1 MFGFFTKRMANP
13 VGLDSSLFWLTA
25 KIEGNEKTAAANRVA
40 MLCFAGLSRMNAE
53 GIEASH
59 FMRIYKKGEEEAL
72 KKYNQN
78 QGSLTDASTAYISM
92 CFFLLHPQLSNVD
105 AKINFQKIV
114 SYLENNASH
123 ELVSKIKLFLN

>member
-1 MFGFFTKRMANP
+1 MFGFFTKRMSNP

-25 KIEGNEKTAAANRVA
+25 KIEGDEKNSAANRVA
-40 MLCFAGLSRMNAE
+40 MLCFAGLSRMSAE

-59 FMRIYKKGEEEAL
+59 FMRIYKKGEEDAL

-78 QGSLTDASTAYISM
+78 QGSLTDASIAYVSM

-105 AKINFQKIV
+105 AKINFQKII

>member
-1 MFGFFTKRMANP
+1 MFGFFTKKMANP
-13 VGLDSSLFWLTA
+13 VGLDSSIFWLTS
-25 KIEGNEKTAAANRVA
+25 KIEDEEKKTAANRVA
-40 MLCFAGLSRMNAE
+40 LLCFAGLLRMRNE

-78 QGSLTDASTAYISM
+78 QGSLTDASVPYVSM
-92 CFFLLHPQLSNVD
+92 CFFLLISQLENVD

-114 SYLENNASH
+114 SYLENYASD
-123 ELVSKIKLFLN
+123 ELVSKIRALLN